1 MRQVR
6 GVGDKAMTRPLA
18 GRLMTTVKVIVPMVI
33 AIGLLAGCTTSTA
46 SPPVAVVSTAA
57 ATATPTV
64 TVAATSAWP
73 PTIPLGQAGVIGVA
87 PSPPFPTALAEWRRQ
102 AAWNTMPRAFTGNGW
117 TTVSGPS
124 WSRFPSTMN
133 GCDDQRFLV
142 RWRAVSHTAQVA
154 ARWVNSGEALPTP
167 DVTGTAGKQVIANAG
182 WMQIDG
188 CQTSQFRLVRDSSGS
203 TLTDVTVD
211 VQQLVGP

>member
-1 MRQVR
+1 M
-6 GVGDKAMTRPLA
+6 A
-18 GRLMTTVKVIVPMVI
+18 RLMTSVKVIVPVVI
-33 AIGLLAGCTTSTA
+33 AIGLLAGCTSTT
-46 SPPVAVVSTAA
+46 TALPKVTVTVTVTA
-57 ATATPTV
+57 TPTPTKTATPTV
-64 TVAATSAWP
+64 TATTQATASADW

-102 AAWNTMPRAFTGNGW
+102 AAWNTLPRAFTGNAW

-142 RWRAVSHTAQVA
+142 RWRAVSHNAQVA

-182 WMQIDG
+182 WMDVDG
-188 CQTSQFRLVRDSSGS
+188 CQTPQVRLVRDSSGS

-211 VQQLVGP
+211 VQQLVPAP

>member
-1 MRQVR
+1 MRDNVMIR
-6 GVGDKAMTRPLA
+6 PIVGRI
-18 GRLMTTVKVIVPMVI
+18 RTTVKFIVSMVI
-33 AIGLLAGCTTSTA
+33 AVSITAGCTTSTA
-46 SPPVAVVSTAA
+46 TPPVAVVSTVA

-64 TVAATSAWP
+64 SATASSAWP
-73 PTIPLGQAGVIGVA
+73 STIPPRQAGVIGVA
-87 PSPPFPTALAEWRRQ
+87 PSPPFPTTLVEWRRQ
-102 AAWNTMPRAFTGNGW
+102 AAWNTMPRAFSGTGW
-117 TTVSGPS
+117 TALSGPS

-142 RWRAVSHTAQVA
+142 RWRAVSHNAQVA

-182 WMQIDG
+182 WMDVDG
-188 CQTSQFRLVRDSSGS
+188 CQTPQVRLVRDSSGS

-211 VQQLVGP
+211 VQQLVPAP